1 MVSNETILLQVE
13 RDLIRFLLHLLPILL
28 PTTKNGLESKPQLI
42 VLNVIIFQGIYWDK
56 KTSSFVEVY
65 YDDH

>member
-1 MVSNETILLQVE
+1 MVNNETILLQVE

-28 PTTKNGLESKPQLI
+28 PKTKNGLRPKPQLI
-42 VLNVIIFQGIYWDK
+42 VLKVLIFQGIYWDK

-65 YDDH
+65 YDAH

>member
-1 MVSNETILLQVE
+1 MVSNETILLQVG

-28 PTTKNGLESKPQLI
+28 PTTKNGLRPKPQLI
-42 VLNVIIFQGIYWDK
+42 VLNDFIPQEIYWDK
-56 KTSSFVEVY
+56 ITSSFVEVY